1 MKKNPLSDLLMVS
14 AGNVF
19 ASMVISGLLLGYL
32 LDGWLETR
40 PIFMLSLGAL
50 GLIGGFQRVH
60 KMLGA
65 RDRGAD
71 ES

>member
-1 MKKNPLSDLLMVS
+1 MSKNPLSGLLMVS
-14 AGNVF
+14 AGNIF
-19 ASMVISGLLLGYL
+19 ASMVISGLVLGYL
-32 LDGWLETR
+32 VDSWFDTR

-60 KMLGA
+60 KLLGVKD
-65 RDRGAD
+65 RDSH

>member
-32 LDGWLETR
+32 VDGWLDTR
-40 PIFMLSLGAL
+40 PIFMLGVGAL

-60 KMLGA
+60 KLLGA
-65 RDRGAD
+65 KDKQRH